1 MIRTANH
8 TCTDR
13 PTKVSDNMCQGFTLL
28 ELLIVIAIIG
38 VLSIVVVVA
47 LDSSRAGSRDA
58 NRASQMQEFLKAFE
72 LYYTEAGSYPDDGVA
87 DGGAALEFV
96 EGSISGNELRTSE
109 YLSRIPEDPRYV
121 ASEGYH
127 YCVDSAGSSMY
138 LIINTEKD
146 KGGTDYCTVSR
157 GPRAYSP
164 GICTLGGLDV
174 STFDDCMDRF

>member
-1 MIRTANH
+1 MMRTPN
-8 TCTDR
+8 CTRIDR
-13 PTKVSDNMCQGFTLL
+13 PINTHDKTSRGFTLL

-38 VLSIVVVVA
+38 ILSVVVVVA

-58 NRASQMQEFLKAFE
+58 NRASQMQEFLKALE
-72 LYYTEAGSYPDDGVA
+72 LYYTEAGSYPDDGIA

-96 EGSISGNELRTSE
+96 EGSVPGNELRISE
-109 YLSRIPEDPRYV
+109 YLSRIPEDPRYLE
-121 ASEGYH
+121 SEGYH
-127 YCVDSAGSSMY
+127 YCVDSVGSSMY

-157 GPRAYSP
+157 GPRAYGS